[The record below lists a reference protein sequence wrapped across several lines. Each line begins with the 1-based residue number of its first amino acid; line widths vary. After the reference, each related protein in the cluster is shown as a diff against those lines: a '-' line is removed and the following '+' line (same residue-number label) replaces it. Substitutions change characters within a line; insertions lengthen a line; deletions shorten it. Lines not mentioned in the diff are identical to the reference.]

1 MVRLHFFLS
10 QKEEAYS
17 YSVTTPVTSSGASMS
32 VGTSEYVRLLRN
44 QYKDTCTHTHA
55 LQTSQTAL
63 SSTCLQRCPSRS
75 LKGSQSPTLS
85 AHVNCKITGHAQTH
99 ICCVF
104 WKGNICL
111 HASNTFIFLL
121 IAPPLLFVT
130 NPENK
135 AGKVQRQNKG
145 KEIKTGDRLSWWTYD
160 IGKLIISLM
169 ILRLLWTSPQWLQT
183 TSLTEVE
190 VSWYLSFVLPLSSP
204 FF

>member
-1 MVRLHFFLS
+1 M
-10 QKEEAYS
+10 
-17 YSVTTPVTSSGASMS
+17 TSSGASMS

-44 QYKDTCTHTHA
+44 QYKDTCTHTHTHT

-145 KEIKTGDRLSWWTYD
+145 KEIKTGDRSSWWTYD
-160 IGKLIISLM
+160 IGKLIISLT